1 MASGQTQYYGLSQWE
16 AADKVERVDFNSDN
30 AKIDG
35 ALRALAEQAAAR
47 SGTGAELSA
56 EDLSRPILRPALKI
70 DLEEGR
76 ETAAAEDLVEVEI
89 TFRIYFY
96 ARDHRRPKL
105 DNLAM
110 RQALGLAFRDGIP
123 VGEDVIPIDEGL
135 SFTVTD
141 GVLTAALELRLDLEP
156 ETPEGD
162 LMETLSQRY
171 TTE

>member
-1 MASGQTQYYGLSQWE
+1 MTLLEVNRA
-16 AADKVERVDFNSDN
+16 VC
-30 AKIDG
+30 
-35 ALRALAEQAAAR
+35 ALVEQAAAR

-76 ETAAAEDLVEVEI
+76 EAAAVEDRVEVEV
-89 TFRIYFY
+89 TFRIYFF
-96 ARDHRRPKL
+96 ARDRSRPKL

-110 RQALGLAFRDGIP
+110 RQALGRAFRDGVP
-123 VGEDVIPIDEGL
+123 VGEDVVPIDEGL
-135 SFTVTD
+135 LFTVTD
-141 GVLTAALELRLDLEP
+141 GVLEAALDLRLDLEP

>member
-1 MASGQTQYYGLSQWE
+1 MTLLEVNRA
-16 AADKVERVDFNSDN
+16 VC
-30 AKIDG
+30 
-35 ALRALAEQAAAR
+35 ALAEQAAAR

-123 VGEDVIPIDEGL
+123 VGRDPH
-135 SFTVTD
+135 
-141 GVLTAALELRLDLEP
+141 
-156 ETPEGD
+156 
-162 LMETLSQRY
+162 
-171 TTE
+171 

>member
-1 MASGQTQYYGLSQWE
+1 M
-16 AADKVERVDFNSDN
+16 
-30 AKIDG
+30 
-35 ALRALAEQAAAR
+35 
-47 SGTGAELSA
+47 
-56 EDLSRPILRPALKI
+56 ALKI

-141 GVLTAALELRLDLEP
+141 GGVDGRAGAAAGSGAGDAGGRPHGDP
-156 ETPEGD
+156 VPAVHDRMSPAPEGGGRK
-162 LMETLSQRY
+162 EK
-171 TTE
+171 E

>member
-1 MASGQTQYYGLSQWE
+1 MTLLEVNRA
-16 AADKVERVDFNSDN
+16 VC
-30 AKIDG
+30 
-35 ALRALAEQAAAR
+35 ALVEQAAAQ

-76 ETAAAEDLVEVEI
+76 EAAAVEDLVEVEI

-156 ETPEGD
+156 ETPEGE

-171 TTE
+171 MTE